1 MDLLK
6 DNIGKLY
13 ARFLLTSFGSTLISS
28 IYGLV
33 DAAMVGRYHGP
44 DGSAAMAVV
53 SPMWNIIYSLG
64 LLAAIGGSV
73 LYAVARGRGET
84 SANRYFTASV
94 TMAGIISVL
103 LVAVLYAFEEPLLRL
118 FGATDSLLPLC
129 KDYLLS
135 LKPSVPVYVF
145 ICIFSSFLRNDS
157 DPARATKAVLA
168 GGIFNVFGD
177 YFFVFTLDMGIKGA
191 GIATAMGASVSLIV
205 LATHFFS
212 KKNTLRFE
220 RDRHIF
226 SSCGR
231 IIYNGFSSFI
241 VDIAMGVLT
250 ILFNRSILQYLN
262 TDALAVYGVIVSVST
277 FVQCCAYGVGQA
289 SQPILSQNYG
299 ANLFDR
305 IRLLLKYNVI
315 TCAVIGVLWTALTML
330 LPTAFIRL
338 FMTPTENVLLIA
350 PGIMRVYALS
360 FLLLPFNVYASYYC
374 QSTLDSPGSM
384 TVSVFRGILL
394 SGALI
399 IVLPLVF
406 GGDSVWWAMPVTELL
421 VAVFASVRMHLRLK
435 RAQKGVQSA

>member
-1 MDLLK
+1 
-6 DNIGKLY
+6 
-13 ARFLLTSFGSTLISS
+13 
-28 IYGLV
+28 
-33 DAAMVGRYHGP
+33 
-44 DGSAAMAVV
+44 
-53 SPMWNIIYSLG
+53 
-64 LLAAIGGSV
+64 
-73 LYAVARGRGET
+73 
-84 SANRYFTASV
+84 
-94 TMAGIISVL
+94 
-103 LVAVLYAFEEPLLRL
+103 
-118 FGATDSLLPLC
+118 
-129 KDYLLS
+129 
-135 LKPSVPVYVF
+135 
-145 ICIFSSFLRNDS
+145 
-157 DPARATKAVLA
+157 
-168 GGIFNVFGD
+168 
-177 YFFVFTLDMGIKGA
+177 
-191 GIATAMGASVSLIV
+191 
-205 LATHFFS
+205 
-212 KKNTLRFE
+212 
-220 RDRHIF
+220 
-226 SSCGR
+226 
-231 IIYNGFSSFI
+231 
-241 VDIAMGVLT
+241 MGVLT

-305 IRLLLKYNVI
+305 IRLLFKYNI
-315 TCAVIGVLWTALTML
+315 MTCAVIGVLWTALTML

-384 TVSVFRGILL
+384 TVSVSRGILL

-435 RAQKGVQSA
+435 RAQKSVQSA